1 MEGEG
6 GRSDKQNDLTIKTL
20 GPLRGETTAA
30 PMTADEMMAIDVA
43 WDKWKK
49 MWVDRKKVYKK
60 WVWLSA
66 IW

>member
-20 GPLRGETTAA
+20 GPLRGETAVA
-30 PMTADEMMAIDVA
+30 PMTADEMMAIDVE

-60 WVWLSA
+60 WVTLSA